1 MILIDKQLYYKET
14 PLLST
19 YDNKVDILVS
29 VAIFAIEGF
38 NEIDMKYRIKFSL
51 SLKGYVNFSTV
62 YHHNHLHVIKIK
74 LLPKFKPN
82 LT

>member
-14 PLLST
+14 PPLST
-19 YDNKVDILVS
+19 YNKKVDILVS

-51 SLKGYVNFSTV
+51 SLKWYINFSIV
-62 YHHNHLHVIKIK
+62 NHHIHVIKIK
-74 LLPKFKPN
+74 LIPKFKPD